1 MTELTFCEC
10 RPSLSVCR
18 NSNCSS
24 LVHCRTLCRN
34 NSRLT
39 DIRCIFCPSSS
50 LSVYKRLLR
59 PRKPAQFLRQS
70 SSPSVLPSVGIPKI
84 TGLSSSLFYFIFL
97 LKLLICFIYQACRNS
112 YHNKHRNQ
120 SRNKTVSHTPCCYQ
134 GTNLIYQ
141 KSHRVTGT

>member
-1 MTELTFCEC
+1 MTEITFCEC
-10 RPSLSVCR
+10 RPSLSVYR

-34 NSRLT
+34 NNRLT
-39 DIRCIFCPSSS
+39 DIRCILCPSSS
-50 LSVYKRLLR
+50 LSIYKRLLC

-70 SSPSVLPSVGIPKI
+70 SSPSVLPSAGIPK
-84 TGLSSSLFYFIFL
+84 TTSLLNSFFQFIFR
-97 LKLLICFIYQACRNS
+97 LKLLICFVYQACCNGC
-112 YHNKHRNQ
+112 HNKHRNQ
-120 SRNKTVSHTPCCYQ
+120 SRNKTISHTPCCYQ